1 MKHLKTI
8 TILFI
13 LSLLTLI
20 SLTTCKKYPQDGKIS
35 WSSIKHRLT
44 SHKWILKEYLIN
56 GEDDIERAYIN
67 SSGYYWSFKNGILE
81 FRNKALYKDNGGPF
95 DGGFNSEPAINSD
108 PSKPLGYSRGIGFA
122 WNVGKKYISIMA
134 MGSSTE
140 IPFFAKDT
148 ANTYWEIRKMTDKEL
163 IIKQID
169 NKNRII
175 ELKFFK

>member
-1 MKHLKTI
+1 MKHLKT
-8 TILFI
+8 TAILFI
-13 LSLLTLI
+13 LSLFTLM
-20 SLTTCKKYPQDGKIS
+20 SLTTCKKFPEDGKRS
-35 WSSIKHRLT
+35 WRTIKHRLT

-56 GEDDIERAYIN
+56 GEDDIERVYIN
-67 SSGYYWSFKNGILE
+67 SSGYYWSFKSGILE
-81 FRNKALYKDNGGPF
+81 FRNKTLYKDNGGPF
-95 DGGFNSEPAINSD
+95 DGGFVTEAVKNIV
-108 PSKPLGYSRGIGFA
+108 PSNPIVSGISIGFA
-122 WNVGKKYISIMA
+122 WNVGKKSISIEA

-163 IIKQID
+163 IIKQTD